1 MNPGNDARWCPF
13 RPGVDELETIR
24 KDVAEVRNIQQTIL
38 DKNKQV
44 HFLDRVAH
52 QYQVAGSKVLLKV
65 AEVLPAPLQNVGLFH
80 PGAEHIGIGRIST
93 GLERRISRR
102 IPTFSGS

>member
-1 MNPGNDARWCPF
+1 MNADAKWCPF
-13 RPGVDELETIR
+13 RPGANELESIG
-24 KDVAEVRNIQQTIL
+24 KDVVEVKKIQQTIL
-38 DKNKQV
+38 AKSKQV

-52 QYQVAGSKVLLKV
+52 QYQIAGSKVLLKI
-65 AEVLPAPLQNVGLFH
+65 AEALPVPLQAVGLFH

>member
-1 MNPGNDARWCPF
+1 M
-13 RPGVDELETIR
+13 ETIR

-65 AEVLPAPLQNVGLFH
+65 TEVLPAPLQNVGLFH
-80 PGAEHIGIGRIST
+80 PGAEHIGIGRFST
-93 GLERRISRR
+93 GLERRMSRR